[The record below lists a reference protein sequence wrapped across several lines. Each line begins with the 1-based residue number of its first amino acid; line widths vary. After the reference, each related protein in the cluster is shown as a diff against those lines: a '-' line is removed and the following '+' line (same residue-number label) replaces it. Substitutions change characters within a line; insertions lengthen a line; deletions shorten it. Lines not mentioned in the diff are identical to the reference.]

1 MTVLNDSAI
10 HHEADRGMIS
20 PYNPLHVQPCS
31 IDLTLGNKMLIESL
45 DQNSNGW
52 VEVDITKPY
61 QLKPGQFVLCSTAE
75 KVTLP
80 DDIAGQLMLR
90 SSAARKGFDH
100 CLAGFVDSGWSGELT
115 LELRNNL
122 QLNFLE
128 IQAGMRLMQLV
139 CYKLNFPSMANYAVT
154 GKYKNQAG
162 PTPSNNNLQP
172 IVAD

>member
-1 MTVLNDSAI
+1 
-10 HHEADRGMIS
+10 
-20 PYNPLHVQPCS
+20 
-31 IDLTLGNKMLIESL
+31 MLIESL

-52 VEVDITKPY
+52 VEVDITEPY

-90 SSAARKGFDH
+90 SSATRKGFDH

-128 IQAGMRLMQLV
+128 IQAGMRLVQPLLPPQLPRFLPLLQGRQLLRSGGRHTF
-139 CYKLNFPSMANYAVT
+139 KQQPSAHHEM
-154 GKYKNQAG
+154 
-162 PTPSNNNLQP
+162 PRMRL
-172 IVAD
+172 